1 MQVTE
6 STGYKPGMKFS
17 GKRQPPFPIYT
28 NLTRT
33 VPEINTHIED
43 KLKYALLCEIRPHF
57 GLRINK

>member
-43 KLKYALLCEIRPHF
+43 KLKYALLSPIPDQ
-57 GLRINK
+57 